1 MEWRPARCDMEI
13 KTKTRNYKV
22 GIFFFYVVLIA
33 LTILLSCLYVFREK
47 IPGECA
53 LGISA
58 IVSFP
63 FLWIMMQCSLYSE
76 RLEKVELGEVRNHM
90 AVLGIL
96 VTVGVGYPLLVHVPD
111 IFGTLVTVWMGYPL
125 LVHVAAWMMK
135 PAWGVLLFFV
145 SIYAAL
151 AIVLRFLFKVLK
163 LAAEVLEKKLP
174 ESLAVLAI
182 IWLIAQITPI
192 FLELSKDSEEVL
204 EFIFRGIESSIV
216 GFAVL
221 NHFVTVTYTPLCRS
235 RFAYISDITQF
246 LNELRKKDPSLEERQ
261 REGRAMLWD
270 KAPIDLEE
278 WKAFNA
284 STVPFRVNSSL

>member
-1 MEWRPARCDMEI
+1 MEI
-13 KTKTRNYKV
+13 KTKARNYKV
-22 GIFFFYVVLIA
+22 SIFSFNVVLIA

-47 IPGECA
+47 IPSECA

-63 FLWIMMQCSLYSE
+63 FLWIMMHCSLYFG

-96 VTVGVGYPLLVHVPD
+96 VTVGVGYPLLVHVP
-111 IFGTLVTVWMGYPL
+111 
-125 LVHVAAWMMK
+125 AWMTK

-145 SIYAAL
+145 IIYAAL
-151 AIVLRFLFKVLK
+151 AIVLRFLFKGLK

-174 ESLAVLAI
+174 ESLAVLVI
-182 IWLIAQITPI
+182 VWLIAQITPI
-192 FLELSKDSEEVL
+192 FLELSKDSKDVL
-204 EFIFRGIESSIV
+204 EFTFRGIESSIV

-221 NHFVTVTYTPLCRS
+221 NHFVIVTYTPLCWS
-235 RFAYISDITQF
+235 RCAYTSEITEF
-246 LNELRKKDPSLEERQ
+246 LNERRKNDPGLEERQ
-261 REGRAMLWD
+261 GKGRAMLWD

-284 STVPFRVNSSL
+284 STVPFRVSSSL